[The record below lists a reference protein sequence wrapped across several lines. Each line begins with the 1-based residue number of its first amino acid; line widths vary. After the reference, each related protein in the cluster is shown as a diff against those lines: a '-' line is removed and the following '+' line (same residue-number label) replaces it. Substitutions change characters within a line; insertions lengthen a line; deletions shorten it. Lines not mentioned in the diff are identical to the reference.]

1 MALTA
6 IEELLGSEV
15 LSEDVR
21 TSISEAFEA
30 KLEEAKKN
38 ITSEL
43 REEFAQRYDHDKS
56 QIIEAADKML
66 RDVVVKELTEF
77 NEDKKKVAEE
87 RVTYKKAIAEHAE
100 VLNNFIM
107 ETLKKEISE
116 LRADRKAGEDKIS
129 KLEGF
134 AIQQLTKEL
143 NEFHDDK
150 RSLVEQKVKMIKEG
164 KKVIEDTRAKFV
176 KQASEKV
183 HGIVSEGFVKELAT
197 LKEDI
202 KSARENEFG
211 RKIFETFA
219 GEFMTSYL
227 AEGTEVKKLS
237 KKIEE
242 MSGLLKEA
250 EDKLNEKDVMIAE
263 GKKAVKVMEQSTVRK
278 QILDELMAPLAKDK
292 REIMSDLLEG
302 TQTDRLQRQFK
313 KYLPSVIKED
323 ATPTK
328 NNMINETQKTEF
340 TGNKA
345 SSDSNN
351 NSGTQAEIINLRK
364 LAGIRN

>member
-15 LSEDVR
+15 LSEEVR
-21 TSISEAFEA
+21 TSISEAFDK
-30 KLEEAKKN
+30 KLEEARKE
-38 ITSEL
+38 ITGEL

-87 RVTYKKAIAEHAE
+87 RVQYKKAIAEHAD
-100 VLNNFIM
+100 VLNKFIM
-107 ETLKKEISE
+107 ETLKKEIAE
-116 LRADRKAGEDKIS
+116 LRADRQAGEDKMK

-134 AIQQLTKEL
+134 AIEQLTKEL

-164 KKVIEDTRAKFV
+164 KKVIEEARSKFV

-183 HGIVSEGFVKELAT
+183 HDIVSQGFVKELAT

-219 GEFMTSYL
+219 GEFMSSYL

-237 KKIEE
+237 KQIEE
-242 MSGLLKEA
+242 MQNLLKEA

-263 GKKAVKVMEQSTVRK
+263 GKKAVKVMEESTERK
-278 QILDELMAPLAKDK
+278 EILDELMAPLAKDK

-302 TQTDRLQRQFK
+302 VQTDRLQRQFK

-323 ATPTK
+323 AKPTK
-328 NNMINETQKTEF
+328 NIVNETQKTEF

-345 SSDSNN
+345 SSDTT
-351 NSGTQAEIINLRK
+351 NSGGTQAEIINLRK

>member
-21 TSISEAFEA
+21 TSISEAFDK
-30 KLEEAKKN
+30 KLEEARAE
-38 ITSEL
+38 ITGEL
-43 REEFAQRYDHDKS
+43 REEFAQRYDHDKA
-56 QIIEAADKML
+56 QIVEAADQML

-87 RVTYKKAIAEHAE
+87 RVAYKKAIAEHAE

-107 ETLKKEISE
+107 ETLKKEVSE
-116 LRADRKAGEDKIS
+116 LRADRVAQEGRMS

-134 AIQQLTKEL
+134 AIEQLTKEL
-143 NEFHDDK
+143 NEFHEDK

-164 KKVIEDTRAKFV
+164 KKVIEEARSNFV

-183 HGIVSEGFVKELAT
+183 HGIVSEGFTKELAT

-202 KSARENEFG
+202 KTARENDFG

-237 KKIEE
+237 KTIEE
-242 MSGLLKEA
+242 MQGLLKEA
-250 EDKLNEKDVMIAE
+250 EEKLNEKDVMIAE
-263 GKKAVKVMEQSTVRK
+263 KDQTVKVMEDRTQRK
-278 QILDELMAPLAKDK
+278 QVLDELMAPLAKDK

-302 TQTDRLQRQFK
+302 TQTDRLQAQFK
-313 KYLPSVIKED
+313 KYLPSVLREDAQKPSKNIIKE
-323 ATPTK
+323 AQT
-328 NNMINETQKTEF
+328 TEF

-345 SSDSNN
+345 SSDANAG
-351 NSGTQAEIINLRK
+351 GTQAEIINLRK